1 MNRILPSF
9 LLIVQL
15 FTISKG
21 EISIIEATDASFKVA
36 YNDVLIIDHYT
47 SDDLPDAE
55 NHLMRVGIGSFD
67 GSEHIGNWILNDTE
81 VSNIGLKDIFGQ
93 GGCGFI

>member
-36 YNDVLIIDHYT
+36 YNDILIINHHTADE
-47 SDDLPDAE
+47 LPP
-55 NHLMRVGIGSFD
+55 LMSVGIGSFD

-81 VSNIGLKDIFGQ
+81 VSNIGLNLYTYGK
-93 GGCGFI
+93 